1 MRRYPV
7 DRRSV
12 RAGRHLPPA
21 GRHRDRPRCRPA
33 LGMVWYASCS
43 RRLARHAFRARV
55 RHRRACI
62 RLGQDRR
69 GARKLYADRT
79 GDIRSVSSRQTHAG
93 WTIGG
98 GIEAMFG
105 GNWSGKLEYLYMD
118 LGSFDNTVALA
129 APPIGAAI
137 SSRLTDNIFRA
148 GINYHFSAGPG
159 GRALLIVLPANKA
172 SGTFSVPLA
181 STPSWSGRPRSSS

>member
-1 MRRYPV
+1 
-7 DRRSV
+7 
-12 RAGRHLPPA
+12 
-21 GRHRDRPRCRPA
+21 
-33 LGMVWYASCS
+33 
-43 RRLARHAFRARV
+43 
-55 RHRRACI
+55 
-62 RLGQDRR
+62 
-69 GARKLYADRT
+69 
-79 GDIRSVSSRQTHAG
+79 VSSRQTHAG

-181 STPSWSGRPRSSS
+181 SAPSWSGRPRSSS